1 VGKEHYNLVFDGI
14 DSIGQV
20 KINNDVAV
28 NVDNMFVRYVIP
40 FKPQAV
46 SVYVNMNILHSKVIN
61 FRLTL

>member
-1 VGKEHYNLVFDGI
+1 MGKEQYNLVFDGI

-20 KINNDVAV
+20 KINNDVTV

-46 SVYVNMNILHSKVIN
+46 NILIMQ
-61 FRLTL
+61 L